1 MQENFDKIKKTEV
14 RTGHMNRRDRIK
26 KEVKTR
32 TEAIALQFVCVDM
45 NEYSR

>member
-26 KEVKTR
+26 ERGENKNRSDSVT
-32 TEAIALQFVCVDM
+32 VCM
-45 NEYSR
+45 C